1 MVCILTRS
9 LTYMLY
15 AGAFCFTN
23 ESLIPYLLG
32 PGAQF
37 LKKNVFTFPI
47 EYSGDLEPLYIGLLR
62 NWYAIGPGLL
72 LFSANPINK
81 YTRI

>member
-1 MVCILTRS
+1 
-9 LTYMLY
+9 MLY
-15 AGAFCFTN
+15 AGALCFTN

-47 EYSGDLEPLYIGLLR
+47 EYSGELAPLNIGLLR
-62 NWYAIGPGLL
+62 
-72 LFSANPINK
+72 S
-81 YTRI
+81 